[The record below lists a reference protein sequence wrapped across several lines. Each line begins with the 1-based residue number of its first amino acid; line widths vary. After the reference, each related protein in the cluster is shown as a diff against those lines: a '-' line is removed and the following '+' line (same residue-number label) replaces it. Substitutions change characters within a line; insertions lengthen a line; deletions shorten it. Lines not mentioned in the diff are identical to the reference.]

1 MKRDLFY
8 ILCIF
13 IALAT
18 VSCGGD
24 DDSAGNGYSNNNGRG
39 ITLHDGDS
47 IPSQVLANPS
57 RYGFS
62 WDAVLIVHR
71 YNYDS
76 GSYTFTY
83 EDEAWTDGEGCF
95 IVGSDNW
102 NNTYL
107 QFHTE
112 KRDISTQEGVIVMDG
127 EECYATYSDDE
138 RFVFIIPN
146 LDIEIQKVKFDENN
160 SFTESY
166 QGPTY
171 NEYLGALYTSSTY
184 FNVYTDNFSLDDVQA
199 TTSSSWLTVS
209 KIMLNHKKGEIGSN
223 GSTYDYNLVSIWWYN
238 SENTTGS
245 DRVGYIY
252 ITLKADGETYNHTL
266 QVTQKANSSGGS
278 SGGSGGSGDNSG
290 GSSGGSGGSGDNSGG
305 SSYSNMTKAQFQAS
319 YNKYAELAKSIW
331 NNYSNMKGSAT
342 NSILSSMRSQ
352 YREVQSDMRELRSEA
367 SKNGYTLTKSEWETK
382 SLP

>member
-39 ITLHDGDS
+39 ITLRDGDS

-223 GSTYDYNLVSIWWYN
+223 GSTYDYNWVSIWWYN

-245 DRVGYIY
+245 ERSGYIY
-252 ITLKADGETYNHTL
+252 VTLKADGETYNYTL
-266 QVTQKANSSGGS
+266 HVTQSAYSSGSGSDSGSGSGSGSGS
-278 SGGSGGSGDNSG
+278 SGKYSNWSKSDFQNLYNQYARTAESTYKSYSTIKSGN
-290 GSSGGSGGSGDNSGG
+290 
-305 SSYSNMTKAQFQAS
+305 SSYVA
-319 YNKYAELAKSIW
+319 
-331 NNYSNMKGSAT
+331 
-342 NSILSSMRSQ
+342 LSSLRSE
-352 YREVQSDMRELRSEA
+352 YRSIQSEMRELREA
-367 SKNGYTLTKSEWETK
+367 ASRAGYTLVKSVWETT